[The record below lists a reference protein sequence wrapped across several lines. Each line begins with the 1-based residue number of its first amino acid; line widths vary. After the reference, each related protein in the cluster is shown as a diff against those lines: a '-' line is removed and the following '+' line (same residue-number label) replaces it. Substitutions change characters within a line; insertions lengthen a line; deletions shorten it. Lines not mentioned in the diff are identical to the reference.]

1 MLCDANFYFSGRTGK
16 VQLLK
21 IVFFCASSGAIV
33 WRYDSSCNIWR
44 GEKTL
49 AYVGNLLELAKDKEG
64 AQRNA
69 FMVEFI
75 NQEDP
80 FAK

>member
-1 MLCDANFYFSGRTGK
+1 M
-16 VQLLK
+16 
-21 IVFFCASSGAIV
+21 
-33 WRYDSSCNIWR
+33 WRYDFPCNEWR

-49 AYVGNLLELAKDKEG
+49 AYVGDLLELDKGKEG